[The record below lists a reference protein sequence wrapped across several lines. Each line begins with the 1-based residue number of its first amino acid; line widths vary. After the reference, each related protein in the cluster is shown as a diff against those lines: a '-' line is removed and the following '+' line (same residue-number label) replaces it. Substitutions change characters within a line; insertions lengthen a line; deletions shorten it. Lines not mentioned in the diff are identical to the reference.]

1 MNDAAAE
8 KAALRRVLR
17 ARWQSA
23 STSAPGEVTS
33 ALLPWVRERL
43 SGLAD
48 PVVAGYIRHGH
59 EVDVEPMLQTLIAEG
74 VVVVLPRIIGQ
85 NLEFV
90 LWDGRSLTEGR
101 YGLME
106 PRGDETRTIG
116 SIQVLVVPAMA
127 CDGSMVRLGRGG
139 GFYDRA
145 LQDLAAESAVVAVV
159 GDDALLPA
167 GRIPR
172 EAHDIQVHAIATA
185 TRVIPASAG

>member
-172 EAHDIQVHAIATA
+172 EAHDIQVYAIATA

>member
-17 ARWQSA
+17 AHWQRA
-23 STSAPGEVTS
+23 SAPGEVTS
-33 ALLPWVRERL
+33 ALLTWIREQL

-48 PVVAGYIRHGH
+48 PAVAGYIRHGH

-74 VVVVLPRIIGQ
+74 VAVVLPRIIGH

-90 LWDGRSLTEGR
+90 LWDGQSLTEGP

-106 PRGDETRTIG
+106 PQSDETRSISG
-116 SIQVLVVPAMA
+116 IQVLVVPAMA
-127 CDGSMVRLGRGG
+127 CDESMVRLGRGG
-139 GFYDRA
+139 GFYDRT

-172 EAHDIQVHAIATA
+172 EAHDIKVHVIATP

>member
-116 SIQVLVVPAMA
+116 SIQVLIVPAMA